1 MHTLIE
7 RYMNNLTIED
17 LNKFLLKK
25 EINLNSDELDFTY
38 RFIKKNWNQILSNPN
53 SFNINNYRDKYTS
66 INFNKI
72 NNLIKESYLKYR
84 KYL

>member
-17 LNKFLLKK
+17 LNIFLLKK

-38 RFIKKNWNQILSNPN
+38 KFIKKNWNQILSNPN